1 VLCVFAVKI
10 PVQDHMP
17 GTVILYGIKSCDT
30 VRKARRWLEEHG
42 VDYRYHDLRTDGLDA
57 ARLDAWIA
65 DLGWERLINR
75 RGTTWRQLP
84 EVERETLDAAGA
96 RTLMLAHPALLK
108 RPLIETGDGRH
119 LGFSDAQY
127 GKLFS

>member
-1 VLCVFAVKI
+1 
-10 PVQDHMP
+10 MT
-17 GTVILYGIKSCDT
+17 GMVILYGIRTCDT

-42 VDYRYHDLRTDGLDA
+42 VDYRYHDLRRDGLDA

-65 DLGWERLINR
+65 DLGWDPLINR

-84 EVERETLDAAGA
+84 EAARESLDAAGA

-108 RPLIETGDGRH
+108 RPLIETADRRY

-127 GKLFS
+127 EKLFS